1 MCHEPTAHATALKGF
16 LSTQPEEMV
25 IKCGTTYSNDRKHI
39 LIEYFGKKYLVSL
52 QNGEVKT
59 TLGETVS
66 LNDATLI
73 LQYLRQCSGLPPRGK
88 WLSFLEL
95 PEGIMHH
102 EPFLNDACHPLAQT
116 FGHRLE
122 LFNQLASQLGAN
134 NIQMGDT
141 AVYVPAFAKL
151 PLAVAIWEGDD
162 EFPAKAVIL
171 FDSIAPHQ
179 LTTAALWVLG
189 CELTRKL
196 QVMTEQI

>member
-1 MCHEPTAHATALKGF
+1 
-16 LSTQPEEMV
+16 
-25 IKCGTTYSNDRKHI
+25 
-39 LIEYFGKKYLVSL
+39 
-52 QNGEVKT
+52 
-59 TLGETVS
+59 
-66 LNDATLI
+66 
-73 LQYLRQCSGLPPRGK
+73 
-88 WLSFLEL
+88 
-95 PEGIMHH
+95 MHH
-102 EPFLNDACHPLAQT
+102 EPFLNDACNPLAQT

-122 LFNQLASQLGAN
+122 LFNQLAEQLGAN
-134 NIQMGDT
+134 SIQMGDT

-189 CELTRKL
+189 CELSRKL